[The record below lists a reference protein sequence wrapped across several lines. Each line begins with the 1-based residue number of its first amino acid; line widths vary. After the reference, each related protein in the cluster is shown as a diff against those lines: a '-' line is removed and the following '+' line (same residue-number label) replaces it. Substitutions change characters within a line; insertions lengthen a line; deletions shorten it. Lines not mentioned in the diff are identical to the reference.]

1 MRFVM
6 RLQVWK
12 KMVPVFMD
20 RMLIPVL
27 ALLEHQMHCAT
38 TLEEIYAMVEDQP
51 QETIQATQDYA
62 TAMTYCRDEILQ
74 QLVCILI
81 VFVWN
86 VCTHI
91 A

>member
-6 RLQVWK
+6 PLQVKGWVGCLCLCK
-12 KMVPVFMD
+12 AST
-20 RMLIPVL
+20 LIPVL

-38 TLEEIYAMVEDQP
+38 TLEEIYAMAEDQP
-51 QETIQATQDYA
+51 EETIQATQDYA

-74 QLVCILI
+74 QLVTIYI
-81 VFVWN
+81 VL
-86 VCTHI
+86 